1 MAVVGRAV
9 MELFSADLF
18 EPPKKKESPHP
29 RAYLDIETDFDQ
41 WITVVGIFRPDLGH
55 KQWVRPN
62 LVAEEI
68 SAFLKG
74 VETVF
79 TYNGARFD
87 LPIIKEQLKLDVA
100 GLFKHQDLMHDC
112 WAKDLY
118 GGLKAVEKTLGIHR
132 DTDGTTGVDA
142 LHLWAKYQ
150 LEKDAEALEYLLRY
164 NREDVE
170 NLEALARKLGVIK
183 FT

>member
-1 MAVVGRAV
+1 MSG
-9 MELFSADLF
+9 ELFSPDLF
-18 EPPKKKESPHP
+18 SAPKKESPSP
-29 RAYLDIETDFDQ
+29 RAYLDIETDYDQ

-55 KQWVRPN
+55 KQWIRPD
-62 LVAEEI
+62 LHVHEMK
-68 SAFLKG
+68 AFLSG

-87 LPIIKEQLKLDVA
+87 LPIIKAQLKLDVE
-100 GLFKHQDLMHDC
+100 GLFKHQDLMLDC

-118 GGLKAVEKTLGIHR
+118 GGLKKVEQTLGIHR
-132 DTDGTTGVDA
+132 DTEGMTGVDA
-142 LHLWAKYQ
+142 LKLWEKYHV
-150 LEKDAEALEYLLRY
+150 EKDKEALDVLLRY

-183 FT
+183 MA